1 MEKPFSQACENNK
14 RPILHV
20 LERAFANTKRVL
32 EVGSGTGQHAV
43 FFAEHLPHLHWHC
56 SDQAVNHAG
65 IAAWLMASSVDNIE
79 PPVSFTVGVDHFPQ
93 TAEAGSFDGVFS
105 ANTAHIMQKAE
116 IQSLMSMIAENL
128 PHKGV
133 FCQYGPFTQNG
144 EFSSQSNLDFH
155 QSLLA
160 RGYGGYRDID
170 ELKTWAP
177 SLQLQK
183 VHTMP
188 ANNLVLEWHKN

>member
-43 FFAEHLPHLHWHC
+43 FFAEHLP
-56 SDQAVNHAG
+56 QAVNHAG

-93 TAEAGSFDGVFS
+93 TAGAGSFDGVFS

-133 FCQYGPFTQNG
+133 F
-144 EFSSQSNLDFH
+144 
-155 QSLLA
+155 
-160 RGYGGYRDID
+160 
-170 ELKTWAP
+170 
-177 SLQLQK
+177 
-183 VHTMP
+183 
-188 ANNLVLEWHKN
+188 